1 MTSTEQTGSNVDQA
15 AYWVS
20 RTGQNWVDQQ
30 EVLDHLFS
38 NITGAFLK
46 VAMPQP
52 GERVLD
58 LGCGT
63 GETTLEIG
71 NRIMP
76 DGSVLGLD
84 ISSVLLDRARQRAE
98 VTAAANVEFHE
109 TDAQTHNFEPGSF
122 DLLTSRFGCMF
133 FSDPVAAFAN
143 MRLGLRSG
151 GRVCLATWAPLTNN
165 PWFTVGRDAAIAKLG
180 QPPPADPRAPG
191 PFAFADRD
199 YVLGILKD
207 AGFAETNADEI
218 TVDLVAPDAIEEAS
232 RLAVIAGAASRIIAA
247 FNGTP
252 EDVAAISETVTGA
265 FASYQSADGIRV
277 PAAINLFTADCP

>member
-1 MTSTEQTGSNVDQA
+1 MTSAEQTGPNADQA

-46 VAMPQP
+46 AAMPQA

-71 NRIMP
+71 NRIAP

-84 ISSVLLDRARQRAE
+84 ISSILLDRARQRAE
-98 VTAAANVEFHE
+98 VTANANVEFHE

-122 DLLTSRFGCMF
+122 DLLASRFGCMF
-133 FSDPVAAFAN
+133 FSDSVAAFAN

-165 PWFTVGRDAAIAKLG
+165 PWFTVSRDAATARLG
-180 QPPPADPRAPG
+180 QSPPADPRAPG
-191 PFAFADRD
+191 PFAFSDRG

-207 AGFAETNADEI
+207 AGFVETNAEEV
-218 TVDLVAPDAIEEAS
+218 TVDLVAPDAVEEAG
-232 RLAVIAGAASRIIAA
+232 RLAVIAGAASRIVDAL
-247 FNGTP
+247 NGTP
-252 EDVAAISETVTGA
+252 DDIAAIAETVTAA
-265 FASYQSADGIRV
+265 FTSYQSADGIRV
-277 PAAINLFTADCP
+277 PAAINLFTARCP